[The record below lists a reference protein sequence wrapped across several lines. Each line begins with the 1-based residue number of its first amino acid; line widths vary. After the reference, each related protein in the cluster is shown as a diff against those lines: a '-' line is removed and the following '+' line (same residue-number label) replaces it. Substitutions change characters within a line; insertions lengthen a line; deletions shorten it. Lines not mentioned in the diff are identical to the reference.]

1 MKFNQIDNL
10 ASSAKHLNLAR
21 SARHL
26 ADSWL
31 QFTEFHDSGYIT
43 ITPIQRYQLPD
54 LIHELQVLMAESD
67 NQYAQQYFNDTQEQ

>member
-10 ASSAKHLNLAR
+10 ARLAD
-21 SARHL
+21 AAQPVRHL
-26 ADSWL
+26 ADSWP

-43 ITPIQRYQLPD
+43 ITAIQRYQLPD